1 VEIFDFSI
9 GFICASFIYFIVIR
23 RLVSKLDKDYITRLP
38 NYKGLLS
45 YLNKLATK
53 KKDSCILILDLNNFR
68 IHNKKGYE
76 YGDYKLRDFAD
87 KLNRIFSKDCFV
99 ARYRT
104 GDEFILVFD
113 SHKFNDIIEKINEL
127 NKSDKG
133 NLSVELFC
141 YATAQGILDG
151 LTLQALI
158 EDAEKK
164 LLQNKISLKSS
175 NNIE

>member
-1 VEIFDFSI
+1 MKIFDFSI
-9 GFICASFIYFIVIR
+9 GFISASFIYFIVIKT
-23 RLVSKLDKDYITRLP
+23 LVYKLDKDFITRLP

-45 YLNKLATK
+45 YLNKLTTK

-87 KLNRIFSKDCFV
+87 KLKKLFTKDCFV

-113 SHKFNDIIEKINEL
+113 SQKYNDIIEKINTL
-127 NKSDKG
+127 NYSDSKS
-133 NLSVELFC
+133 LSTGLFC
-141 YATAQGILDG
+141 YATSQGILDS
-151 LTLQALI
+151 LSLQALI
-158 EDAEKK
+158 EEAEKK
-164 LLQNKISLKSS
+164 LLQNKLSIKSS

>member
-1 VEIFDFSI
+1 MKILDFSI
-9 GFICASFIYFIVIR
+9 GFISASFIYFIIIKK
-23 RLVSKLDKDYITRLP
+23 LVYKLDKDFITRLP

-45 YLNKLATK
+45 YLNKLTTK
-53 KKDSCILILDLNNFR
+53 KKDCCILILDLNNFR

-87 KLNRIFSKDCFV
+87 KLNKLFSKDCFV

-113 SHKFNDIIEKINEL
+113 SNKYNDIIEKINEL
-127 NKSDKG
+127 NNSDNR
-133 NLSVELFC
+133 NLSTGLFC
-141 YATAQGILDG
+141 YATSQGILDS
-151 LTLQALI
+151 LSLQALI

-164 LLQNKISLKSS
+164 LLQNKVNLKLS
-175 NNIE
+175 NNL